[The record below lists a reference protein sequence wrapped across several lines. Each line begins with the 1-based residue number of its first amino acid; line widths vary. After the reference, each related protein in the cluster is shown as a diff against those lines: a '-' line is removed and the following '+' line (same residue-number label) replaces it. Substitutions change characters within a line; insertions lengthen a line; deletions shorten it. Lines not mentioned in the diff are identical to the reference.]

1 MSAVAR
7 YLAIAKKFQLNPIN
21 MALAF
26 CAQRPF
32 MGSVIFGATRIE
44 QLQTIIN
51 GLDLELSQEILTEL
65 NMIHREHPFPI

>member
-1 MSAVAR
+1 
-7 YLAIAKKFQLNPIN
+7 

-32 MGSVIFGATRIE
+32 MGSVIFGSTRKE
-44 QLQTIIN
+44 QLQTIID

-65 NMIHREHPFPI
+65 NMIHRKHPFPV